1 MSDDVRE
8 LIEKYALQNAVKYRV
23 APQKG
28 AVMGKLMG
36 EHPELRSRAKEIASL
51 VEVVLAEMERTDPDD
66 RTITGEDPGRGTD
79 LAKVERT
86 GPDDW
91 ERRLEAIAP
100 ELLAE
105 LSEKKVPVK
114 GLPPL
119 EGAEKGVVM
128 RFAPNPNGPPTL
140 GSARGII
147 INSEYVKMY
156 GGRLILRFDDTD
168 PVNKRPMLEAYDW
181 YLEDCRW
188 LDAVPDEVVIA
199 SERLPMY
206 YKIAEELISMGAAYV
221 CRCDQATFKR
231 YKDAS
236 LACPHRDRDPE
247 ESLDLWNGMK
257 GGALRPGDAVLR
269 IKTDITHKDPA
280 LRDWAAFR
288 IVAADHPRVGDRYR
302 VWPLMDFESGV
313 EDHLLGITHIIRG
326 KDLMDSERR
335 QLYLYRHLGWE
346 YPSTVHWG
354 RIKIHQFGSFS
365 TSALKKA
372 IETGE
377 YRGWDDP
384 RLPTVKALRRRGIL
398 AEALRKFMIDL
409 GVSETDIS
417 ISMDSVYAENR
428 KLVDPQ
434 ARRRFFV
441 KDPVP
446 VEIEGEVP
454 PVVQVPFHPTVDM
467 GHRLIPAGNTV
478 LVSGADLAEM
488 GVGDGLRLKDL
499 CNLEILALDPARAR
513 ALGTDP
519 AEAKDMKLPIIQ
531 WCPRDGVPVKVM
543 RPDAVDRGVG
553 EVGIREDEGR
563 TDQFERYGFVRID
576 SVDDEVVAYFAH
588 R

>member
-1 MSDDVRE
+1 MSDDVKE
-8 LIEKYALQNAVKYRV
+8 LIEKYALQNAVKYRA
-23 APQKG
+23 APQRG

-36 EHPELRSRAKEIASL
+36 EHPELRSRAKEISSL
-51 VEVVLAEMERTDPDD
+51 VGAALAE
-66 RTITGEDPGRGTD
+66 
-79 LAKVERT
+79 VEIT

-100 ELLAE
+100 ELLTE

-114 GLPPL
+114 GLPSL
-119 EGAEKGVVM
+119 EGAENGVVM

-206 YKIAEELISMGAAYV
+206 YKIAEELIGMGAAYV
-221 CRCDQATFKR
+221 CQCDQATFKR

-236 LACPHRDRDPE
+236 LVCPHRDRDPLE
-247 ESLDLWNGMK
+247 NLDLWDGMK
-257 GGALRPGDAVLR
+257 EGDLRPGDAVLR

-302 VWPLMDFESGV
+302 VWPLLDFESGV

-326 KDLMDSERR
+326 KDLMDSEKR

-354 RIKIHQFGSFS
+354 RVKIHQFGSFS

-372 IETGE
+372 IEAGE
-377 YRGWDDP
+377 YWGWDDP

-409 GVSETDIS
+409 GISETDIS
-417 ISMDSVYAENR
+417 ISMDTVYAENR
-428 KLVDPQ
+428 KMVDPQ

-441 KDPVP
+441 KDPVSI
-446 VEIEGEVP
+446 EIEGEVP
-454 PVVQVPFHPTVDM
+454 PVAEVPFHPTVDM
-467 GHRLIPAGNTV
+467 GRRQIPAGNTV

-499 CNLEILALDPARAR
+499 CNLELLALDPARAR

-531 WCPRDGVPVKVM
+531 WCPRDGVPVEVM
-543 RPDAVDRGVG
+543 RPDGIDRGVG
-553 EVGIREDEGR
+553 EVGIIEDEGR
-563 TDQFERYGFVRID
+563 IDQFERYGFVRID
-576 SVDDEVVAYFAH
+576 SADYKVVAYFAH